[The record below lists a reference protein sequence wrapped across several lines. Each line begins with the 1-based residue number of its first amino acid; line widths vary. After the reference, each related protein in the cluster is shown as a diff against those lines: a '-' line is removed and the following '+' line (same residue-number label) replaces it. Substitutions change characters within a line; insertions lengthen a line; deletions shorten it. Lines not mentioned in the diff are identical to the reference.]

1 MRVKISN
8 RNLRSN
14 FVKKIEEISGQNIFS
29 CYQCGKCSAGCPS
42 ADRADITPSAVIRLI
57 QLGQEEKALNSN
69 VIWYCA
75 TCFTCDVRCPRG
87 VDLSRIMEA
96 LRLMKLRKGVN
107 HVEPSKMTRKKLAE
121 FPQIALVSNFRK
133 LTSY

>member
-8 RNLRSN
+8 RKLQSDFIRK
-14 FVKKIEEISGQNIFS
+14 VEDISGQNIFS

-42 ADRADITPSAVIRLI
+42 ADRADISPSVVMRLI
-57 QLGQEEKALNSN
+57 QLGQEERAINSDM
-69 VIWYCA
+69 IWYCA

-87 VDLSRIMEA
+87 VDLSRVMEA
-96 LRLMKLRKGVN
+96 VRLIRLRKGTN
-107 HVEPSKMTRKKLAE
+107 YVEPSKMTKEKVAE